1 MRRSLT
7 LLSAIAV
14 AVLAS
19 AITPATAGAQ
29 TITGGPVV
37 LMGIDAEDGGPG
49 GHGPPATYTNIVNN
63 INAQVT
69 KTGTTQT
76 LLVIGC
82 NKSLGDN
89 VSTFWNTVF
98 PPHICVNGAAIS
110 TVNFAAFRMIA
121 VVSDVLNTPSGGL
134 TCSGSTSEDARLDA
148 RAADIAAHVNAGGGL
163 LGFSSS
169 CPNPYG
175 YVGTLGTFSI
185 STVPDYPTIDPTP
198 AGLVLGVND
207 SLDVCCWHQIFNTFP
222 SFLQILA
229 YRGGTQDPAAVGGR
243 QVIIIPR
250 EPATLTLTP
259 AADTNPVG
267 TEHCVTATVRDQFG
281 DPLPGVTVRFSVTGS
296 VSDSGSATT
305 NASGQATFCYD
316 GPTAPGADMIHAFA
330 DTDNDST
337 QDTGE
342 PFGDATKTWV
352 AGPPATLT
360 LDPVADTNPV
370 DTEHCVTAT
379 VRDAFG
385 NPVSGVTVRFSVT
398 GSVMTSGSATTDAN
412 GEAEFCYDG
421 PPLPGA
427 DAIHAYADTD
437 NDSTQD
443 AGEPFGD
450 ATKTWVL
457 PVSTPG
463 CEVKITNGGWI
474 IANNGDRASFG
485 GNAKVDL
492 DGNVSGNEEYQD
504 HGPAQPMNLHG
515 NVLAIICHSATE
527 ASIYG
532 KATID
537 GSGSHF
543 YRIKV
548 RDLAEPGKGMDTYE
562 MLVDTGYYSGDKT
575 LEGGNVQIHRS

>member
-1 MRRSLT
+1 MRRSLA

-14 AVLAS
+14 AVLTA
-19 AITPATAGAQ
+19 AITPAVAGAQ
-29 TITGGPVV
+29 TITGGPIA

-82 NKSLGDN
+82 NKSATDD
-89 VSTFWNTVF
+89 VTRFWNLVF
-98 PPHICVNGAAIS
+98 PARVCVNGSAIS
-110 TVNFAAFRMIA
+110 TVNFAPFRMIA
-121 VVSDVLNTPSGGL
+121 VVSDAINTPFGGL
-134 TCSGSTSEDARLDA
+134 TCGGTTSEDARLDA

-163 LGFSSS
+163 LGFSSD
-169 CPNPYG
+169 CPVPYG
-175 YVGTLGTFSI
+175 YVSGLGTFSI
-185 STVPDYPTIDPTP
+185 GFPPQYQNIDPTP

-207 SLDVCCWHQIFNTFP
+207 SLDVCCWHDVFNTFP
-222 SFLQILA
+222 SFLQVLA
-229 YRGGTQDPAAVGGR
+229 FRGGTNQAAAVGGR

-250 EPATLTLTP
+250 EPATVTLDP

-296 VSDSGSATT
+296 VMTSGSATT
-305 NASGQATFCYD
+305 DANGEAEFCYD
-316 GPTAPGADMIHAFA
+316 GPTAPGVDMIHAYA
-330 DTDNDST
+330 DTDNDAT
-337 QDTGE
+337 EDPGE
-342 PFGDATKTWV
+342 PSGNATKTWV

-360 LDPVADTNPV
+360 LDPAADTNPV

-385 NPVSGVTVRFSVT
+385 NPVPNVTVRFTVT
-398 GSVMTSGSATTDAN
+398 GSVNTTGSATTDAN

-427 DAIHAYADTD
+427 DAISAYADTD
-437 NDSTQD
+437 NDNTQD
-443 AGEPFGD
+443 PGEPAGA

-485 GNAKVDL
+485 GNAKVDA

-515 NVLAIICHSATE
+515 NVLAILCHSATE
-527 ASIYG
+527 ATIYG
-532 KATID
+532 QATID

-548 RDLAEPGKGMDTYE
+548 KDLAEPGKGMDTYE
-562 MLVDTGYYSGDKT
+562 MLTTGYYSGDKI
-575 LEGGNVQIHRS
+575 LQGGNVQIHKS

>member
-316 GPTAPGADMIHAFA
+316 GP
-330 DTDNDST
+330 
-337 QDTGE
+337 
-342 PFGDATKTWV
+342 
-352 AGPPATLT
+352 
-360 LDPVADTNPV
+360 
-370 DTEHCVTAT
+370 
-379 VRDAFG
+379 
-385 NPVSGVTVRFSVT
+385 
-398 GSVMTSGSATTDAN
+398 
-412 GEAEFCYDG
+412 
-421 PPLPGA
+421 PLPGA
-427 DAIHAYADTD
+427 DMIHAYADTD